1 MAICPDRERGKWTP
15 KVDMGKLVKSLLFA
29 RFIINRTSSF
39 KSNYQLKTIKDM
51 YAEEEEEEEEEE

>member
-29 RFIINRTSSF
+29 RFIINRTSSCKSGYELITVIKGSVFQTF
-39 KSNYQLKTIKDM
+39 KIPL
-51 YAEEEEEEEEEE
+51 

>member
-1 MAICPDRERGKWTP
+1 MSGQGERKMYYLIEA
-15 KVDMGKLVKSLLFA
+15 MGKLVNSLLFA

-51 YAEEEEEEEEEE
+51 YAKEEE